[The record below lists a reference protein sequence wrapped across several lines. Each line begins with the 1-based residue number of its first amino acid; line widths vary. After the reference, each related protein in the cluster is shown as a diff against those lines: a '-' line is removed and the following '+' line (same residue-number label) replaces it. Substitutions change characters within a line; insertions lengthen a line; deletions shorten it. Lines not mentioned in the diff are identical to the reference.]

1 MTNKQDEAQPIRL
14 PSAAM
19 QEIYAKVE
27 EFGGIKVPVLITGET
42 GTGKEVIA
50 QAIHKTSDQN
60 GKPFIAINCSA
71 FPDNGLLQSQIF
83 GHEKGAFTGAV
94 NQRKGIFEDAHTGTL
109 FLDEIADMELGVQP
123 NFLRVL
129 EKQEFSRLGGN
140 KVIKTDVRI
149 IAATNKNLKS
159 AMENKKFREDLY
171 YRLSTFDIH
180 IPPLRER
187 REDIPPL
194 VDAFL
199 SEFNAKYRKSV
210 MKLSPEVRNFLKHAT
225 WPGNIRQ
232 LRNTIE
238 KTIIL
243 TKTDEIAFSDLP
255 ADIVI
260 APQIET
266 SQPPSDSSVK
276 PAIPTEARQILAQI
290 SVTEF
295 ILIFGGIPNAV
306 WRMLPEKTQHS
317 VIREASF
324 HLSKLLGGHEHAIW
338 INGMNRNQILGKVA
352 TQRIKEHGS
361 LIKAAKSLG
370 IDRRTL
376 KSYTETDNA
385 GMVESK
391 DA

>member
-1 MTNKQDEAQPIRL
+1 MKNIQNRSLPITL
-14 PSAAM
+14 PSVAM
-19 QEIYAKVE
+19 QRIYHKVAQVAPTE
-27 EFGGIKVPVLITGET
+27 VPVLITGDT
-42 GTGKEVIA
+42 GVGKEIIA
-50 QAIHKTSDQN
+50 HKIHNESQRKDS
-60 GKPFIAINCSA
+60 PFKIVNCGV
-71 FPDNGLLQSQIF
+71 FPDNGLLQSEIF
-83 GHEKGAFTGAV
+83 GHEKGAFTGATH
-94 NQRKGIFEDAHTGTL
+94 QRKGLFEQANSGTL
-109 FLDEIADMELGVQP
+109 FLDEIGEMSAEVQVK
-123 NFLRVL
+123 FLRLL
-129 EKQEFSRLGGN
+129 ETQEFTRLGGN
-140 KVIKTDVRI
+140 TTITTDVRI
-149 IAATNKNLKS
+149 IAATNKRLEQTPKN
-159 AMENKKFREDLY
+159 NGFRNDLY
-171 YRLSTFDIH
+171 YRLNLFSIH

-194 VDAFL
+194 INAFL

-232 LRNTIE
+232 LRNAIE
-238 KTIIL
+238 RAIIL

-255 ADIVI
+255 ADIAI
-260 APQIET
+260 APQIEI
-266 SQPPSDSSVK
+266 SQPLSDSSVK
-276 PAIPTEARQILAQI
+276 TAIPTEVRQILAQI

-324 HLSKLLGGHEHAIW
+324 HLSTLLGGHEDAIW
-338 INGMNRNQILGKVA
+338 INGMDRNQILGKVA
-352 TQRIKEHGS
+352 QQRIKEHGS
-361 LIKAAKSLG
+361 LAQAAKSLG

-391 DA
+391 DT

>member
-1 MTNKQDEAQPIRL
+1 MKNIQNRSLPITL
-14 PSAAM
+14 PSVAM
-19 QEIYAKVE
+19 QRIYHKVAQVAPTE
-27 EFGGIKVPVLITGET
+27 VPVLITGDT
-42 GTGKEVIA
+42 GVGKEIIA
-50 QAIHKTSDQN
+50 HKIHNESQRKDS
-60 GKPFIAINCSA
+60 PFKIINCSV
-71 FPDNGLLQSQIF
+71 FPDNGLLQSEIF
-83 GHEKGAFTGAV
+83 GHEKGAFTGATH
-94 NQRKGIFEDAHTGTL
+94 QRKGLFEQANSGTL
-109 FLDEIADMELGVQP
+109 FLDEIGEMSAEVQVK
-123 NFLRVL
+123 FLRLL
-129 EKQEFSRLGGN
+129 ETQEFTRLGGN
-140 KVIKTDVRI
+140 TTIATDVRI
-149 IAATNKNLKS
+149 IAATNKRLEQTPKN
-159 AMENKKFREDLY
+159 NGFRNDLY
-171 YRLSTFDIH
+171 YRLNLFSIH

-194 VDAFL
+194 INAFL

-225 WPGNIRQ
+225 WPCNIRQ
-232 LRNTIE
+232 LRNAIE
-238 KTIIL
+238 RAIIL

-255 ADIVI
+255 ADIAI

-276 PAIPTEARQILAQI
+276 TAIPREVQQILAQI

-324 HLSKLLGGHEHAIW
+324 HLSTLLGGHEDAIW
-338 INGMNRNQILGKVA
+338 INGMDRNQILGKVA
-352 TQRIKEHGS
+352 QQRIKEHGS
-361 LIKAAKSLG
+361 LAQAAKSLG

-391 DA
+391 DT